1 MKSGQL
7 DNEDSI
13 IMAERLSVMQQAG
26 DDDND
31 NCNTNNAEGGEGGN
45 TAKVEDYDDDDKDVN
60 TNAKHTGGSGSGW
73 KNPPPQDNGGFP
85 SSSYVFV
92 VIS

>member
-26 DDDND
+26 
-31 NCNTNNAEGGEGGN
+31 
-45 TAKVEDYDDDDKDVN
+45 DDDKDVN